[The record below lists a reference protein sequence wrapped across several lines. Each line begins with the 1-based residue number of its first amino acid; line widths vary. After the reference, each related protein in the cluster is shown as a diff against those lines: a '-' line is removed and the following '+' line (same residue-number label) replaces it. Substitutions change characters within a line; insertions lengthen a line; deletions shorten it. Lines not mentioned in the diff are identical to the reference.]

1 MYNELSSIA
10 KNNKIQIHFKSSEE
24 DNACSE
30 LDSSDMAENEG
41 LEYEEESYSEEN
53 KSERPSVV
61 EVNNY

>member
-10 KNNKIQIHFKSSEE
+10 KNNKIHIHFKSSEE
-24 DNACSE
+24 DNAFSE

>member
-10 KNNKIQIHFKSSEE
+10 KNNKIQIHFKSEEE